1 MYNVLLIF
9 PLSGDYLCPKFLP
22 MKKLW
27 LILLLLIAAVAVWYF
42 VFNKKDDSPPGPKQQ
57 PISSKYSHEFNTS
70 VQKMMNAYYG
80 MTEGFVNWD
89 TVKVNAYSVQL
100 KSAIDSIR
108 MNEVKKDSTI
118 YETAFPFWDN
128 LKVELSGLMSDSTLA
143 EKRGSLNIFS
153 ENLYNFLRT
162 VRYDQGKVYWQD
174 CPMAFGEDTHG
185 FWLSSTTDIRNPYLG
200 LYHPKYGKSMLICGE
215 TRDTL
220 NFMSPDSTIK

>member
-1 MYNVLLIF
+1 MKKILLIF
-9 PLSGDYLCPKFLP
+9 
-22 MKKLW
+22 
-27 LILLLLIAAVAVWYF
+27 LLLIAGVAVWYF
-42 VFNKKDDSPPGPKQQ
+42 AFNKKKDDPQGPKQK
-57 PISSKYSHEFNTS
+57 PISSKYSHEFNQS
-70 VQKMMNAYYG
+70 VQKMMDAYYG

-89 TVKVNAYSVQL
+89 TVTVNRN
-100 KSAIDSIR
+100 SAQMKAALDSIR
-108 MNEVKKDSTI
+108 MDEVKKDSSI

-128 LKVELSGLMSDSTLA
+128 LKVELMGLINDSTLA

-185 FWLSSTTDIRNPYLG
+185 FWLSSTNDIRNPYLG
-200 LYHPKYGKSMLICGE
+200 MHHPKYGKSMLICGE

-220 NFMSPDSTIK
+220 NFMATDSTIK